1 MTREYRLLKAL
12 RRFEISR
19 IPISSFVRGDD
30 DNDSDDEVTEIVD
43 LTGIPDN
50 DDDDNKDVI
59 DVDTF
64 IIDFLI
70 VEVIKRD
77 PDAVTVPPSGT
88 TSTYELP
95 QQPLNKKVKADP
107 DA

>member
-1 MTREYRLLKAL
+1 M
-12 RRFEISR
+12 
-19 IPISSFVRGDD
+19 
-30 DNDSDDEVTEIVD
+30 TEIVS

-50 DDDDNKDVI
+50 DDEDDKDVI

-88 TSTYELP
+88 ITYELP
-95 QQPLNKKVKADP
+95 QQPLNKKKVKADP